1 MKTMNEIKTTYKGL
15 GAIHTLDKALKKTK
29 GMSLLDVLIVDMAY
43 HSDDFIRKTEIEK
56 QLKVSPAMTQKST
69 KYLRKEG
76 FIIKDRD
83 IEDEGIIIIGMN
95 NEMRKKAEQLFAEV
109 EKTQQDILNGN
120 NPADKANKEKKT
132 DNPNNSHEQNDNE
145 QKHENKPNH
154 NDSLKPNHH

>member
-1 MKTMNEIKTTYKGL
+1 MKTMHDIKTNYQSL

-43 HSDDFIRKTEIEK
+43 HSNDYIRKTTIEK
-56 QLKVSPAMTQKST
+56 KLKVSPAMTQKST

-95 NEMRKKAEQLFAEV
+95 EEMKKKAEKLFVEV
-109 EKTQQDILNGN
+109 EKIQQDILNGN
-120 NPADKANKEKKT
+120 NPADKIKKESENSQSKDKQHEDSATNKDK
-132 DNPNNSHEQNDNE
+132 SIS
-145 QKHENKPNH
+145 KHPH
-154 NDSLKPNHH
+154 N